1 MTGLWWWVLP
11 AIAFVGVV
19 LLLRVPAMKGRR
31 MVRRAPV
38 TRHSAAISAW
48 TIDIV
53 AGGVIGVCLVGGL
66 GQSALVTGG
75 TVATAFDIT
84 VFVTAGVVVG
94 VVFMRVIRGRKP
106 LPPPPTTEA
115 RKSPPDKG
123 TAR

>member
-1 MTGLWWWVLP
+1 MTSLWWWVLP
-11 AIAFVGVV
+11 AIVFLGVV
-19 LLLRVPAMKGRR
+19 LLLRVPAVNGRR
-31 MVRRAPV
+31 SADRAPR
-38 TRHSAAISAW
+38 TRRSSAVSAW
-48 TIDIV
+48 ATDIV

-106 LPPPPTTEA
+106 LPPARTED
-115 RKSPPDKG
+115 REPPPDKG
-123 TAR
+123 PAR